1 MDFLKKL
8 IQILFKFYFIKGKSM
23 KKSLLKLNIA
33 AVLFGLLALSP
44 STFASNQ
51 NNSHNVDN
59 HQANINQIAD
69 ATLVQTQYGMV
80 KGQFDKINNVIVWTG
95 IPYAKSPAGQLRW
108 KKPVDPEPWEGV
120 LDATQASKVAFQIK
134 ENKVIGSDDS
144 LNLNIYRPNNKSNN
158 LPVLV
163 YIHGGN
169 NQNGKA
175 EEMTGNTMVNDI
187 DGIFVSINYRLG
199 PLGFNPLPALQTG
212 DKLEDSGNY
221 ALLDIAKSLDWIK
234 DNITNFGGDAN
245 NITVS
250 GFSAGGRDVMAMLI
264 SPIFKDKFQKAIS
277 FSGGMTIADKQDS
290 VKVFAKAIAPLV
302 VEDKIKPTQ
311 EEAYNWLLTNH
322 SDVRNYLYSLS
333 SQRLVSLMGNA
344 GIRMSVFPHLYND
357 GYVIPKDG
365 FNTHEYNSVPLIM
378 LTGTG
383 EFSLFAQTSPYFS
396 DAFNNG
402 LPTGKKLK
410 EFNFTNKYGGRLYD
424 LFNVADSAQKM
435 APFYKAKI
443 YGVEI
448 EFGQDTNSVGSQMA
462 LFGAFHGVFLPLLD
476 ANSQNYDG
484 FIGNA
489 YKTQGAK
496 QLSMTF
502 KKYLNNFIHSGDPN
516 GTNLVYWNNWTAD
529 HSKANNAY
537 LYMNA
542 DKVKAIAYMGGK
554 KFTYSDVLNEM
565 DVDQSINQETKNIII
580 SEVLNGRWFSA
591 ELDQRYKNKSLWI
604 K

>member
-1 MDFLKKL
+1 
-8 IQILFKFYFIKGKSM
+8 M
-23 KKSLLKLNIA
+23 KKSLLQLNIA
-33 AVLFGLLALSP
+33 TILLGILALSLP
-44 STFASNQ
+44 TFASNEK
-51 NNSHNVDN
+51 NLPIVDN
-59 HQANINQIAD
+59 HQSNINQIAD
-69 ATLVQTQYGMV
+69 ASLVQTQYGMI

-95 IPYAKSPAGQLRW
+95 IPYAKSPVGQLRW
-108 KKPVDPEPWEGV
+108 KKPVDPESWKGV
-120 LDATQASKVAFQIK
+120 LDATQASKIAFQLK
-134 ENKVIGSDDS
+134 DNKVIGSDDS

-175 EEMTGNTMVNDI
+175 EEMTGNTLVNDI
-187 DGIFVSINYRLG
+187 EGIFVSINYRLG

-234 DNITNFGGDAN
+234 ENITHFGGDAN

-264 SPIFKDKFQKAIS
+264 SPIFKGKFQKAIS

-311 EEAYNWLLTNH
+311 DEAYHWLLTNN
-322 SDVRNYLYSLS
+322 SNVRTYLYSVS

-396 DAFNNG
+396 DTFNND

-410 EFNFTNKYGGRLYD
+410 EFNFANKYGGHLYD

-443 YGVEI
+443 YGLEI
-448 EFGQDTNSVGSQMA
+448 EFGQDSNSVGSHMA

-476 ANSQNYDG
+476 ADSQNYDRL
-484 FIGNA
+484 IGNA

-496 QLSMTF
+496 QLSMTL

-516 GTNLVYWNNWTAD
+516 GTDLVYWNNWTTE
-529 HSKANNAY
+529 HNKANNAY

-554 KFTYSDVLNEM
+554 KLTYSDVLNEM
-565 DVDQSINQETKNIII
+565 DDDQSINQKTKKVII
-580 SEVLNGRWFSA
+580 SEVLNGRWFSS
-591 ELDQRYKNKSLWI
+591 ELDQRYNNKSLWI

>member
-1 MDFLKKL
+1 
-8 IQILFKFYFIKGKSM
+8 M

-33 AVLFGLLALSP
+33 TVLIGLFALSLP
-44 STFASNQ
+44 TFASNQ

-59 HQANINQIAD
+59 HQANINQTAD

-187 DGIFVSINYRLG
+187 NGIFVSINYRLG

-234 DNITNFGGDAN
+234 ENIANFGGDAN

-311 EEAYNWLLTNH
+311 EEAYDWLLTNQ

-383 EFSLFAQTSPYFS
+383 EFSLFAQTSTYFS

-402 LPTGKKLK
+402 LPTGKKLN

-443 YGVEI
+443 YGLEI
-448 EFGQDTNSVGSQMA
+448 EFGQDANSVGSKMA

-484 FIGNA
+484 IIGNA

-496 QLSMTF
+496 QLSMTL

-529 HSKANNAY
+529 HSKANNTY

-554 KFTYSDVLNEM
+554 NFTYSDVLNEM
-565 DVDQSINQETKNIII
+565 DNDQSINQESKNIII

>member
-1 MDFLKKL
+1 
-8 IQILFKFYFIKGKSM
+8 M
-23 KKSLLKLNIA
+23 KKSLLQLNIA
-33 AVLFGLLALSP
+33 TILLGILALSLP
-44 STFASNQ
+44 TFASNEK
-51 NNSHNVDN
+51 NLPIVDN
-59 HQANINQIAD
+59 HQSNINQIAD
-69 ATLVQTQYGMV
+69 ASLVQTQYGMI

-95 IPYAKSPAGQLRW
+95 IPYAKSPVGQLRW
-108 KKPVDPEPWEGV
+108 KKPVDPESWKGV
-120 LDATQASKVAFQIK
+120 LDATQASKIAFQLK
-134 ENKVIGSDDS
+134 DNKVIGSDDS

-175 EEMTGNTMVNDI
+175 EEMTGNTLVNDI
-187 DGIFVSINYRLG
+187 EGIFVSINYRLG

-234 DNITNFGGDAN
+234 ENITHFGGDAN

-264 SPIFKDKFQKAIS
+264 SPIFKGKFQKAIS

-311 EEAYNWLLTNH
+311 DEAYHWLLTNN
-322 SDVRNYLYSLS
+322 SNVRTYLYSVS

-396 DAFNNG
+396 DTFNND

-410 EFNFTNKYGGRLYD
+410 EFNFANKYGGRLYD

-443 YGVEI
+443 YGLEI
-448 EFGQDTNSVGSQMA
+448 EFGQDSNSVGSHMA

-476 ANSQNYDG
+476 ADSQNYDRL
-484 FIGNA
+484 IGNA

-496 QLSMTF
+496 QLSMTL

-516 GTNLVYWNNWTAD
+516 GTDLVYWNNWTTE
-529 HSKANNAY
+529 HNKANNAY

-554 KFTYSDVLNEM
+554 KLTYSDVLNEM
-565 DVDQSINQETKNIII
+565 DDDQSINQKTKKVII
-580 SEVLNGRWFSA
+580 SEVLNGRWFSS
-591 ELDQRYKNKSLWI
+591 ELDQRYNNKSLWI

>member
-1 MDFLKKL
+1 
-8 IQILFKFYFIKGKSM
+8 M
-23 KKSLLKLNIA
+23 KKSLLQLNIA
-33 AVLFGLLALSP
+33 TILLGILALSLP
-44 STFASNQ
+44 TFASNEK
-51 NNSHNVDN
+51 NLPIVDN
-59 HQANINQIAD
+59 HQSNINQIAD
-69 ATLVQTQYGMV
+69 ASLVQTQYGMI

-95 IPYAKSPAGQLRW
+95 IPYAKSPVGQLRW
-108 KKPVDPEPWEGV
+108 KKPVDPESWKGV
-120 LDATQASKVAFQIK
+120 LDATQASKIAFQLK
-134 ENKVIGSDDS
+134 DNKVIGSDDS

-175 EEMTGNTMVNDI
+175 EEMTGNTLVNDI
-187 DGIFVSINYRLG
+187 EGIFVSINYRLG

-234 DNITNFGGDAN
+234 ENITHFGGDAN

-264 SPIFKDKFQKAIS
+264 SPIFKGKFQKAIS

-311 EEAYNWLLTNH
+311 DEAYHWLLTNN
-322 SDVRNYLYSLS
+322 SNVRTYLYSVS

-396 DAFNNG
+396 DTFNND

-410 EFNFTNKYGGRLYD
+410 EFNFANKYGGHLYD
-424 LFNVADSAQKM
+424 LFNVADSVQKM

-443 YGVEI
+443 YGLEI
-448 EFGQDTNSVGSQMA
+448 EFGQDSNSVGSHMA

-476 ANSQNYDG
+476 ADSQNYDRL
-484 FIGNA
+484 IGNA

-496 QLSMTF
+496 QLSMTL

-516 GTNLVYWNNWTAD
+516 GTDLVYWNNWTTE
-529 HSKANNAY
+529 HNKANNAY

-554 KFTYSDVLNEM
+554 KLTYSDVLNEM
-565 DVDQSINQETKNIII
+565 DDDQSINQKTKKVII
-580 SEVLNGRWFSA
+580 SEVLNGRWFSS
-591 ELDQRYKNKSLWI
+591 ELDQRYNNKSLWI